1 MRKINVNFGLAIVLI
16 LIAVSTRIL
25 PHPQN
30 FTAIGAMALFGSA
43 YFSKKNWAMLIP
55 FLALFLSDIFLNYI
69 KYDVGFGWWSL
80 ATYLSFGLAFLVGTV
95 ILKQVNVKNVFLGS
109 LGVSVV
115 FFLVSNS
122 ISWLFDS
129 IYTKD
134 FNGLL
139 TSLAAGV
146 PFFQNEFAANL
157 VYSALM
163 FGTYAFATKQTQI
176 TKA

>member
-1 MRKINVNFGLAIVLI
+1 MNKINVNFGLAIVLI
-16 LIAVSTRIL
+16 LVAVSTRIL

-43 YFSKKNWAMLIP
+43 YFSKKNLAMLIP

-115 FFLVSNS
+115 FFLVSNA
-122 ISWLFDS
+122 ISWLFDP
-129 IYTKD
+129 IYSKD
-134 FNGLL
+134 FNGLM
-139 TSLAAGV
+139 TSLIAGI
-146 PFFQNEFAANL
+146 PFFQNELAANL
-157 VYSALM
+157 LYSALM
-163 FGTYAFATKQTQI
+163 FGVYTFSVKQI
-176 TKA
+176 ESAKI